1 MHSDVR
7 VSLPVTIVVV
17 AVVCAAC
24 GSDGPGGGQ
33 RLPAADAAKLPTS
46 GELWSLCPVPDA
58 PQAFRERVARSAL
71 RQARALIREVRRRPD
86 ALVTLH
92 YEDSHSGEPFTET
105 KTVRALALE
114 HLDNP
119 GIKGVPCRRQVMAEL
134 QAAVDGR
141 AAPTSRTS
149 GPTRWTTSSPDCDS
163 KTTADVHQP
172 RRLPGAGPLLP
183 ARRGRGRA
191 RGADPR
197 QRGHHLAPTPRRREG
212 VQARPSL
219 PRRHRARSRTARF
232 RVKGVCACRPRS
244 TEWSAR
250 QQHVRS
256 GR

>member
-24 GSDGPGGGQ
+24 GSGGPGGGQ
-33 RLPAADAAKLPTS
+33 RLSAADAAKLPTS

-58 PQAFRERVARSAL
+58 PQAFRHRVARSAL

-92 YEDSHSGEPFTET
+92 YEDSHSGEPFTEI

-119 GIKGVPCRRQVMAEL
+119 GIEGVPCRRQVMAEL

-141 AAPTSRTS
+141 PVRPVENEKTYTLDDVVTGLRLENHGATYT
-149 GPTRWTTSSPDCDS
+149 SPDGCQVQGLYFQRDEVEGALEEPIRNNVVITS
-163 KTTADVHQP
+163 P
-172 RRLPGAGPLLP
+172 RHRV
-183 ARRGRGRA
+183 
-191 RGADPR
+191 
-197 QRGHHLAPTPRRREG
+197 G
-212 VQARPSL
+212 VQVFKPD
-219 PRRHRARSRTARF
+219 RR
-232 RVKGVCACRPRS
+232 CR
-244 TEWSAR
+244 E
-250 QQHVRS
+250 
-256 GR
+256 